1 MTSERPS
8 LESAR
13 EHIATGDHEGAEA
26 ILLAMINEN
35 PKDLEA
41 LQTTANLYLRTKR
54 FDQAIPILKQLVAIV
69 PGQSEI
75 YFKLGNAC
83 LATEDLKG
91 SVQFFQQGLT
101 IDTHNPQ
108 AFNNLGIA
116 LRRQV
121 KLPEAESA
129 FQSAIKIAP
138 HLALPHRNLGEISR
152 LRGDRRNALKH
163 FENAVSADPNDAAAH
178 NDLGM
183 AAAALALADKAIAH
197 FRKAIELNGTYQE
210 AENNLAILLSAT
222 GKSAEAVQTFK
233 LIIKRDPE
241 FITARINLGSI
252 LIERGS
258 FGDAIEH
265 LEAALQLKPNHAL
278 ALHHLGDLAL
288 ADQYDFTDTQLSQ
301 MKQLVDSGRDGGE
314 NQIAICYTYARM
326 LEKQKRFAD
335 AFKVYSKANSLNAQ
349 ASQKKAIVFNPT
361 EHTKKIQ
368 RSIEFFD
375 KAFFDQ
381 QRKHDLGSDSE
392 TPIFVL
398 GMPRSGTTLIEQIIS
413 THPEASGAGE
423 LAAIEAVSLQISVLA
438 DSTNPYPECLLGISQ
453 KAVQSLSTQYLEK
466 LGENRIPSRRIVDKT
481 WYNFYFL
488 GLIATLFPKA
498 RVIHCLRDP
507 RDIALSCFF
516 SNFNSI
522 HWSWKIEDIISYY
535 NAYCTMMDH
544 WAETL
549 PLNVL
554 PVHYEALVK
563 EQEGISRSII
573 DFCGLKWNDECLSFY
588 RNQRSVQTAS
598 RVQVRKPIYNK
609 SVGRW
614 KSFESEL
621 VKIPEWN
628 ANFGAF

>member
-1 MTSERPS
+1 MTSDRPS

-13 EHIATGDHEGAEA
+13 ERIATGDHEGAEV
-26 ILLAMINEN
+26 ILLALVKEN
-35 PKDLEA
+35 PATPEV
-41 LQTTANLYLRTKR
+41 LQLTANFYLLTQR
-54 FDQAIPILKQLVAIV
+54 FDEAILILKQLVAIV
-69 PGQSEI
+69 PEQSEI
-75 YFKLGNAC
+75 YFKLGNAY
-83 LATEDLKG
+83 LATEDLKAA
-91 SVQFFQQGLT
+91 VQFFQQGLT
-101 IDTHNPQ
+101 IDAHNPQ

-116 LRRQV
+116 FRRKAKLR
-121 KLPEAESA
+121 EAENA
-129 FQSAIKIAP
+129 FQAAINIAP
-138 HLALPHRNLGEISR
+138 HLALPHRNLGELSR
-152 LRGDRRNALKH
+152 IRGDRRTALKH
-163 FENAVSADPNDAAAH
+163 FENAVSADPNDSAAH

-183 AAAALALADKAIAH
+183 AAAAVALTDKAISH

-222 GKSAEAVQTFK
+222 GKSEEAIQTFK

-241 FITARINLGSI
+241 FITARINLGSM
-252 LIERGS
+252 LIEQGS
-258 FGDAIEH
+258 FGEATEH
-265 LEAALQLKPNHAL
+265 LEAALKLKPNHAL

-288 ADQYDFTDTQLSQ
+288 ADQYDFTDTQFSQ
-301 MKQLVDSGRDGGE
+301 MKQLVESRRDGGE
-314 NQIAICYTYARM
+314 NQIAICYTYARI
-326 LEKQKRFAD
+326 LEKQKRFED

-349 ASQKKAIVFNPT
+349 ASQKKAIVFDPT
-361 EHTKKIQ
+361 EHMKKLE

-375 KAFFDQ
+375 EAFFDQ
-381 QRKHDLGSDSE
+381 QRKHGVGSDSE

-423 LAAIEAVSLQISVLA
+423 LAAIEAVSLQIPVLA
-438 DSTNPYPECLLGISQ
+438 DSTKPYPECLLNISQ
-453 KAVQSLSTQYLEK
+453 KAVQSLSTHYLEK
-466 LGENRIPSRRIVDKT
+466 LGENRIPSRRIIDKT

-507 RDIALSCFF
+507 RDVALSCFF

-535 NAYCTMMDH
+535 NAYCAMMDH
-544 WAETL
+544 WNETL

-573 DFCGLKWNDECLSFY
+573 DFCGLEWNDECLNFY

-628 ANFGAF
+628 ANFGAS